1 MAGLVSVYIQHF
13 TYAGLLVVLI
23 LCGMGLPIPE
33 DVALLAGGFLVHR
46 GVIQYPMT
54 LAVALVGVVA
64 GDNSLFFLGRR
75 FGTGL
80 VKYLGIGRP
89 RSQRQID
96 WLKSFMQRYGHR
108 AILYARFVAGLRA
121 LVYLTA
127 GSFGVNPLRFFLYDL
142 AGAVISVPIVVTL
155 GYLFGNEIEVVLRL
169 YRRGRETGVAG
180 GGALAR
186 RYRDADADV
195 HTRTRGNPDLADT
208 GCARTPL
215 ARTFAESG
223 APRL

>member
-1 MAGLVSVYIQHF
+1 LAGLVSVYIQHF
-13 TYAGLLVVLI
+13 TYAGLLVVLL

-54 LAVALVGVVA
+54 LVVALVGVVA
-64 GDNSLFFLGRR
+64 GDNLLFFLGRR

-80 VKYLGIGRP
+80 VSYLGIGRP

-96 WLKSFMQRYGHR
+96 RLKEFMRRHGHR
-108 AILYARFVAGLRA
+108 AILYARFIAGLRA

-127 GSFGVNPLRFFLYDL
+127 GSLGVNPLRFFLYDL

-155 GYLFGNEIEVVLRL
+155 GYLFGNELEAVLSYIGGVEKLVWLVAALSLGVIAMRML
-169 YRRGRETGVAG
+169 TLTRQREET
-180 GGALAR
+180 L
-186 RYRDADADV
+186 
-195 HTRTRGNPDLADT
+195 T
-208 GCARTPL
+208 
-215 ARTFAESG
+215 
-223 APRL
+223 